1 MHKIKNLVL
10 SGGGLQGISFLGVL
24 KYLSENNL
32 LNEIE
37 NYVGTSVGSLICFLL
52 LIGYTYEELFNFCI
66 SFNMEKLV
74 KDPNLDNF
82 LEFYGFESSNK
93 LTYVIKRLM
102 DNKNLSKDITFLE
115 FFNLNKKKLTITG
128 VCVNNK
134 KLNLFNYENTPDMK
148 ILIAVTI
155 SCNIP
160 ILFSPIKYENKL
172 WIDGGAILNYP
183 IEISDDLDNTLGI
196 AIFDKQDLIEE
207 DMEDIL
213 SYLSNLVK
221 SMIYGSNNLTV
232 EKYIF
237 NTIRIDRNINF
248 MTGFSID
255 KESMNN
261 LFTNG
266 YKIASEQSYKL
277 NKFIYSAS
285 IINVKKF
292 IDIKSIDSY
301 EDSDEYESDEEY
313 IKFN

>member
-1 MHKIKNLVL
+1 MHNIKNLVL

-24 KYLSENNL
+24 KYLSENKL
-32 LNEIE
+32 LNDID
-37 NYVGTSVGSLICFLL
+37 NYIGTSVGSLISFLL
-52 LIGYTYEELFNFCI
+52 LIGYTYQELYDFCI

-82 LEFYGFESSNK
+82 LEFYGFETSNK

-102 DNKNLSKDITFLE
+102 DNKNISKDITFLE

-134 KLNLFNYENTPDMK
+134 KLNLFNFENTPNMK

-183 IEISDDLDNTLGI
+183 IEISDDLENTLGI

-207 DMEDIL
+207 DTEDIL

-232 EKYIF
+232 EKYTF
-237 NTIRIDRNINF
+237 NTIRIDRNISF
-248 MTGFSID
+248 MNGFSIA
-255 KESMNN
+255 KEDINK
-261 LFTNG
+261 LFING
-266 YKIASEQSYKL
+266 YKIASAQCYKL
-277 NKFIYSAS
+277 NKFIYSAN
-285 IINVKKF
+285 IINTKKF
-292 IDIKSIDSY
+292 IDINDIISY
-301 EDSDEYESDEEY
+301 DESDEYESDEEY

>member
-24 KYLSENNL
+24 KYLSEHKL
-32 LNEIE
+32 LNEID
-37 NYVGTSVGSLICFLL
+37 NYIGTSVGSLISFLL
-52 LIGYTYEELFNFCI
+52 LIGYSYEELYDFCI

-82 LEFYGFESSNK
+82 LEFYGFETSNK

-102 DNKNLSKDITFLE
+102 DNKNVPKDITFLE
-115 FFNLNKKKLTITG
+115 FYNINKKKLTVTG

-160 ILFSPIKYENKL
+160 ILFSPIKYNNNL

-183 IEISDDLDNTLGI
+183 IEISNDLDNTLGI
-196 AIFDKQDLIEE
+196 AIFDKQDLIDE
-207 DMEDIL
+207 DMEDVL

-221 SMIYGSNNLTV
+221 AMIYGPNNLMV
-232 EKYIF
+232 EKYNY
-237 NTIRIDRNINF
+237 NTIRIDRDIDIISGLN
-248 MTGFSID
+248 ID
-255 KESMNN
+255 KESMNQ

-266 YKIASEQSYKL
+266 YNIASSQCYKL
-277 NKFIYSAS
+277 NKFICSAHV
-285 IINVKKF
+285 INLKKF
-292 IDIKSIDSY
+292 TQINDDNSY
-301 EDSDEYESDEEY
+301 EDNEEYDSEEEY

>member
-1 MHKIKNLVL
+1 
-10 SGGGLQGISFLGVL
+10 
-24 KYLSENNL
+24 
-32 LNEIE
+32 
-37 NYVGTSVGSLICFLL
+37 
-52 LIGYTYEELFNFCI
+52 
-66 SFNMEKLV
+66 
-74 KDPNLDNF
+74 
-82 LEFYGFESSNK
+82 
-93 LTYVIKRLM
+93 
-102 DNKNLSKDITFLE
+102 
-115 FFNLNKKKLTITG
+115 
-128 VCVNNK
+128 
-134 KLNLFNYENTPDMK
+134 
-148 ILIAVTI
+148 LIAVTI

>member
-93 LTYVIKRLM
+93 LTYVIKRIM

-221 SMIYGSNNLTV
+221 SMIYGSNNLIV

-285 IINVKKF
+285 IINAKKF

>member
-285 IINVKKF
+285 IINAKKF